1 MSLSVDITKKHK
13 NFVLSVKFDTANTTL
28 GILGASGCG
37 KSMTLKAIAGIIT
50 PDSGRIVL
58 NDKVLFDSQLKINLM
73 PQKRKVGY
81 LFQNYALFPNMTVE
95 QNIAAGINGKASE
108 KKAKVDELIDAF
120 HLTKRKEQYPSQ
132 LSGGQQQ
139 RVALARILA
148 SDTDILLLDE
158 PFSALDYYLKE
169 QLQEQMLK
177 MIHNYNKDVIM
188 VTHNRDEAFR
198 FCPDLLVM
206 DHGNIVCEG
215 KLKDIFKDP
224 KYLVAARLTGCKNF
238 SRAEKVSEHE
248 IYAADWEM
256 RLHMEEPITEQLSHV
271 GIRAH
276 YVNALPE
283 INENKVN
290 IFEPE
295 FLELMEDPFEINVM
309 IRNKKHTTDHNDH
322 IIYWTLSKEQWYGE
336 LHEKV
341 PKYLELP
348 EKNLILLR

>member
-1 MSLSVDITKKHK
+1 MET
-13 NFVLSVKFDTANTTL
+13 
-28 GILGASGCG
+28 
-37 KSMTLKAIAGIIT
+37 
-50 PDSGRIVL
+50 
-58 NDKVLFDSQLKINLM
+58 
-73 PQKRKVGY
+73 
-81 LFQNYALFPNMTVE
+81 
-95 QNIAAGINGKASE
+95 
-108 KKAKVDELIDAF
+108 F

-169 QLQEQMLK
+169 QLQEQMLE
-177 MIHNYNKDVIM
+177 IIRSYGKDVIM

-206 DHGNIVCEG
+206 DHGNVVCEG

-224 KYLVAARLTGCKNF
+224 KYFLAARLTGCKNF
-238 SRAEKVSEHE
+238 SKAEKVSEHE
-248 IYAADWEM
+248 IYAIDWEM
-256 RLHMEEPITEQLSHV
+256 RLHVEEPIPEQLSHV

-276 YVNALPE
+276 YMNALPE
-283 INENKVN
+283 IRESQTNV
-290 IFEPE
+290 FEPE
-295 FLELMEDPFEINVM
+295 FVELMEDPFEINVM
-309 IRNKKHTTDHNDH
+309 VRNKKHTTEQKH
-322 IIYWTLSKEQWYGE
+322 ILWWKLSKEQWYGE

-348 EKNLILLR
+348 EKNLILLI